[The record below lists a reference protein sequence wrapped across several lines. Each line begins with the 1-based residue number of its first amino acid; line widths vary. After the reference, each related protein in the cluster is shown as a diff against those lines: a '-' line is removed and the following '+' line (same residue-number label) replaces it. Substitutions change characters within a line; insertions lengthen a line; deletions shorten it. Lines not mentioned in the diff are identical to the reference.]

1 MKKIKLFLLSVF
13 LLSSFCIISQ
23 NNQTDIYAKAKAVK
37 VKSSYKRKKNGNSHL
52 VITGY
57 TKKNKKVWS
66 HTAKSHE
73 GYQISAAC
81 YKKRK
86 NKVYFFDGKKLKIY
100 RLSNGK
106 KIRQIKTPIAAGH
119 NCAFDSKNN
128 MYLTGY
134 LYDDVYKID
143 PKGKILWK
151 ASVKEF
157 GVGDAYGTS
166 YKKGIVTVYYESSP
180 FGGDLDMDKSY
191 YVRFNASNG
200 EIVDDY
206 Y

>member
-1 MKKIKLFLLSVF
+1 MKKLKLFLLSVF
-13 LLSSFCIISQ
+13 LLFSFCIISQ

-37 VKSSYKRKKNGNSHL
+37 VKTSYKRKKNGNSYM

-66 HTAKSHE
+66 HTATSYTIAQAE
-73 GYQISAAC
+73 AAT

-86 NKVYFFDGKKLKIY
+86 NKVYFFDRKKLKIY

-106 KIRQIKTPIAAGH
+106 KIRQIKIPIGAGH
-119 NCAFDSKNN
+119 DCAFDSKNN

-134 LYDDVYKID
+134 LYDDIYKID
-143 PKGKILWK
+143 PRGKILWK
-151 ASVKEF
+151 SSFKEL

-166 YKKGIVTVYYESSP
+166 YKKGIVTVYFESSQL
-180 FGGDLDMDKSY
+180 GELDIDRNY
-191 YVRFNASNG
+191 YVRLDASNG
-200 EIVDDY
+200 KVIGGHY
-206 Y
+206 